1 MLGLQDAKA
10 AEKAAK
16 KAKALAKAQAV
27 KEAKEAEATRG
38 AAGTRKSKAKAEA
51 DLKKVRRLWAQPD
64 CRRLSQLYDVVPH
77 SRQVCSC
84 PAALYWCL

>member
-1 MLGLQDAKA
+1 MEWTKDAEWPSDFCCRAGLFLGLQDAKA
-10 AEKAAK
+10 ADKAAK

-51 DLKKVRRLWAQPD
+51 DVKKVRRYRAPPD
-64 CRRLSQLYDVVPH
+64 WS
-77 SRQVCSC
+77 
-84 PAALYWCL
+84 